1 MLRHSTAHVMA
12 QAVRRLWPGAK
23 YAIGP
28 VIENGFYY
36 DFELPDGAHFSDDDL
51 DRIDAEMR
59 AIIKEDQPF
68 VRHEHTLEEGLEIFA
83 DQPFKQE
90 IIEAVETGADEVDA
104 AGSVVSTYRNSDA
117 FIDLCRGPHVPSTG
131 RLGHF
136 KLMRVAGAY
145 WRGDEKREQLQRIYG
160 TAWESEKAL
169 AAHLHQLEEA
179 ERRDHRKLGA
189 ELDLFSFP
197 EEIGSGLA
205 VFHPKGGTIRRLMEE
220 YSRQRHVESGYD
232 FVNSPHITKS
242 ALFEQSGHLDWFAD
256 GMYPPMELDGG
267 QQYYLKPMNCPF
279 HILVYKSHQRSY
291 RELPMRLFEF
301 GTVYRY
307 EKSGVL
313 QGLTR
318 VRGMTQD
325 DAHIFCTREQ
335 MDAELVR
342 TLHFVLDLLRDYGL
356 NEFYLEL
363 STKPPG
369 KAVGSDEDWEVAT
382 EALRTTALEMG
393 LELVMD
399 EGGGAFY
406 GPKISVQARDAI
418 GRTWQ
423 MSTVQLDFQ
432 LPHRF
437 GLEYI
442 GADNQRHQPI
452 MIHRALFGSV
462 ERFMAVLIEHYAGA
476 LPTWLSPEQVR
487 VIPVT
492 DAHADYAHSVAD
504 ACAAAGLRATVDG
517 SGEKMGALIRRAKLA
532 KIPYV
537 LVVGDHDVA
546 AGTVGVNRAELD
558 DQARA
563 GRACGR
569 PGGRGRR
576 RGGRARACPRTG
588 RRPRRAHERAAGR
601 AVSLEHLWA
610 GWRREYIVEATARE
624 RAGGISHDEADCV
637 FCRLAASGPP
647 SEDNLVVWRGEAA
660 FVVMNA
666 YPYASGHVL
675 VLPLRHVG
683 VAGRP
688 DRRTS
693 PPSCGRRRRR
703 RWRAIEAAYE
713 PDGLNMGANLGRAAG
728 AGLPSHV
735 HLHVLPRWSGD
746 TNFMTAVAE
755 TRVMPE
761 TLQLSWKR
769 LTDAWPG

>member
-1 MLRHSTAHVMA
+1 MA

-36 DFELPDGAHFSDDDL
+36 DFELPDGAHFTDDDL

-59 AIIKEDQPF
+59 EIIEENQPF

-104 AGSVVSTYRNSDA
+104 AGPVVSTYRNTDA

-205 VFHPKGGTIRRLMEE
+205 VFHPKGGTIRRLMED

-242 ALFEQSGHLDWFAD
+242 ALFEESGHLDWFAE
-256 GMYPPMELDGG
+256 GMYPPMDLDGG
-267 QQYYLKPMNCPF
+267 AQYYLKPMNCPF

-335 MDAELVR
+335 MDVELVR
-342 TLHFVLDLLRDYGL
+342 TH
-356 NEFYLEL
+356 
-363 STKPPG
+363 
-369 KAVGSDEDWEVAT
+369 
-382 EALRTTALEMG
+382 ALRPRPVARLRAQRVLPRAVDQASRQGRRLGRG
-393 LELVMD
+393 LGGGHRGPAHHRPRNGPGARYGR
-399 EGGGAFY
+399 GGGAFY

-437 GLEYI
+437 GLGVHRRRQPAPPADHDPP
-442 GADNQRHQPI
+442 GAVR
-452 MIHRALFGSV
+452 LG
-462 ERFMAVLIEHYAGA
+462 GA
-476 LPTWLSPEQVR
+476 L
-487 VIPVT
+487 
-492 DAHADYAHSVAD
+492 H
-504 ACAAAGLRATVDG
+504 
-517 SGEKMGALIRRAKLA
+517 
-532 KIPYV
+532 
-537 LVVGDHDVA
+537 
-546 AGTVGVNRAELD
+546 
-558 DQARA
+558 
-563 GRACGR
+563 GRA
-569 PGGRGRR
+569 
-576 RGGRARACPRTG
+576 
-588 RRPRRAHERAAGR
+588 H
-601 AVSLEHLWA
+601 
-610 GWRREYIVEATARE
+610 
-624 RAGGISHDEADCV
+624 
-637 FCRLAASGPP
+637 
-647 SEDNLVVWRGEAA
+647 
-660 FVVMNA
+660 
-666 YPYASGHVL
+666 
-675 VLPLRHVG
+675 
-683 VAGRP
+683 
-688 DRRTS
+688 
-693 PPSCGRRRRR
+693 
-703 RWRAIEAAYE
+703 
-713 PDGLNMGANLGRAAG
+713 
-728 AGLPSHV
+728 
-735 HLHVLPRWSGD
+735 
-746 TNFMTAVAE
+746 
-755 TRVMPE
+755 
-761 TLQLSWKR
+761 
-769 LTDAWPG
+769 